1 MSPIELIAKLVLFG
15 TVGLVVISPYLVK
28 KYGKAT
34 GTEDETAISNKKG
47 QATIL
52 IKSLL
57 WTAMIGAIP
66 TLLFI
71 GQLRELTAKG
81 DGLFKFG
88 VSIVLLPLLFLFLY
102 FVFAIS
108 IAMISRKYKN
118 R

>member
-1 MSPIELIAKLVLFG
+1 MGPIELIAKLVLFASL
-15 TVGLVVISPYLVK
+15 VLVVISPYLVK
-28 KYGKAT
+28 KYGKAASS
-34 GTEDETAISNKKG
+34 EDQAATSDNEG

-52 IKSLL
+52 VKSLL
-57 WTAMIGAIP
+57 WTAVIGALP

-71 GQLRELTAKG
+71 GQLQQLTAKG

-88 VSIVLLPLLFLFLY
+88 VSVLLLPLLFLFLY

-108 IAMISRKYKN
+108 IAIVSRKYKN